1 MNRPK
6 HRKNK
11 RLLEL
16 LGCDPHE
23 EQPTFEEARDSVP
36 REKPPERII
45 CPFSGKHSFPSQSTA
60 RQAATNRMKKG
71 SGTGA
76 VRQYLC
82 PDCSMWHLSSS
93 FHR

>member
-23 EQPTFEEARDSVP
+23 EVPTFEEARDSVP
-36 REKPPERII
+36 RERPPERVI
-45 CPFSGKHSFPSQSTA
+45 CPVSGKHSFPSQSTA
-60 RQAATNRMKKG
+60 RQAATNRMNKG
-71 SGTGA
+71 SGTGS

-82 PDCSMWHLSSS
+82 EHCRQWHLSSS
-93 FHR
+93 YFR

>member
-6 HRKNK
+6 QRKNK

-23 EQPTFEEARDSVP
+23 PVPTFEEARDSVP
-36 REKPPERII
+36 REIYVVSL
-45 CPFSGKHSFPSQSTA
+45 CPSSGKQSFTSESAA
-60 RQAATNRMKKG
+60 RRAATNRMNKG

>member
-16 LGCDPHE
+16 LGCDPNE
-23 EQPTFEEARDSVP
+23 EVPTFAEARDSVEPQQVQP
-36 REKPPERII
+36 REI
-45 CPFSGKHSFPSQSTA
+45 CSISGKQSFPSESNA
-60 RQAATNRMKKG
+60 RRAATNRMKKG
-71 SGTGA
+71 SSTGS

-82 PDCSMWHLSSS
+82 PDCMTWHLSSS